1 MDLVT
6 WIKHTGLHTWLAE
19 SVGWFPYPTSLAVHS
34 MGMGIIVGLSV
45 AVNLR
50 ILGVVPDLPLAPL
63 KKLFPFMWL
72 GFWANAIS
80 GVALTFADPEKLVN
94 WDMWIKF
101 SCLALALV
109 TLRLIQ
115 AQVFRNP
122 NPEKGPLSLW
132 SKVLAAA
139 SIFFWAGTITAG
151 RLSAYIG
158 CGDKQP
164 CG

>member
-1 MDLVT
+1 MDIVT
-6 WIKHTGLHTWLAE
+6 WIKHTGAHAWLAE
-19 SVGWFPYPTSLAVHS
+19 SVTWFPYPFTIALHS

-72 GFWANAIS
+72 GFWVNAIS
-80 GVALTFADPEKLVN
+80 GVGLTFADPDKLVN
-94 WDMWIKF
+94 WVIWIKF
-101 SCLALALV
+101 TCLALALV

-115 AQVFRNP
+115 TRVFGNP
-122 NPEKGPLSLW
+122 HPEEPISLQ
-132 SKVLAAA
+132 SKVLAGA
-139 SIFFWAGTITAG
+139 SIFFWVGTITAG

-158 CGDKQP
+158 FS
-164 CG
+164 

>member
-1 MDLVT
+1 MDIVT
-6 WIKHTGLHTWLAE
+6 WIKHTGVHTWLAE

-45 AVNLR
+45 AVNLW

-72 GFWANAIS
+72 GFCANAIT
-80 GVALTFADPEKLVN
+80 GVGLAFADPEKLLN
-94 WDMWIKF
+94 GAMWIKF
-101 SCLALALV
+101 TCLALALV

-115 AQVFRNP
+115 TRVFGNP
-122 NPEKGPLSLW
+122 HPAEPLSLR

-151 RLSAYIG
+151 RLSAYLG
-158 CGDKQP
+158 CNLGS